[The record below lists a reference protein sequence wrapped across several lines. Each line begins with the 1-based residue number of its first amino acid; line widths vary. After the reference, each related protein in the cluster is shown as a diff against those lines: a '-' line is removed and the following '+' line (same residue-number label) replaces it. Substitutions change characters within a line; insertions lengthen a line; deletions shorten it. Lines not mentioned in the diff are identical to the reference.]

1 MRRKSQQF
9 CVQGRFDQMMV
20 AQAIVV
26 SDERLDL
33 GFEIAWAGNK
43 EYRYGYTQGK

>member
-1 MRRKSQQF
+1 VISQ
-9 CVQGRFDQMMV
+9 V
-20 AQAIVV
+20 IVV

>member
-1 MRRKSQQF
+1 MRKLGQVFRT
-9 CVQGRFDQMMV
+9 VQV
-20 AQAIVV
+20 IVG